1 MLYIE
6 GPLVSAKVGRADK
19 PLLNFLLGIVLST
32 LFTPKSRDT
41 YPSVSLLLIPKKTT
55 GVFS

>member
-1 MLYIE
+1 M
-6 GPLVSAKVGRADK
+6 SAKVGRADK

-41 YPSVSLLLIPKKTT
+41 YPSVSLSLIRKKTT